1 MYELVVKM
9 APHSGLRE
17 MFSDAGTSGVS
28 GPLESPTP
36 QADLEPGLLFVGVVE
51 ERAPEETVL
60 RLYYGERR
68 ISHFALA
75 YILYE
80 SKSLPSVCWELEG
93 SW

>member
-1 MYELVVKM
+1 
-9 APHSGLRE
+9 

-36 QADLEPGLLFVGVVE
+36 QAELEPGLELLSRAYLFVGVVE
-51 ERAPEETVL
+51 ERSPEETAL
-60 RLYYGERR
+60 RLYYGEGR

-80 SKSLPSVCWELEG
+80 RKSLPSVCWELEG

>member
-1 MYELVVKM
+1 
-9 APHSGLRE
+9 

-28 GPLESPTP
+28 GPLESLTP
-36 QADLEPGLLFVGVVE
+36 QTELEPGLELLSRSYLFVGVVE
-51 ERAPEETVL
+51 ETAL
-60 RLYYGERR
+60 RLYYGEGR

-80 SKSLPSVCWELEG
+80 RKSLPSVCWELEG